1 MNLRTIDIGDHECS
15 LDTSKIPQNLVLQ
28 NSITIKQYFD
38 INILLI
44 QQFLNYTES
53 LSIDYLPAHC
63 ST

>member
-28 NSITIKQYFD
+28 DSITIKQYFD

-44 QQFLNYTES
+44 QQFLN
-53 LSIDYLPAHC
+53 
-63 ST
+63 

>member
-28 NSITIKQYFD
+28 NSTIKQYFD

-44 QQFLNYTES
+44 QQFLNYTEG